1 MAKLYL
7 FEHPVPY
14 KWVKEAFVKVID
26 EYLPSAKFEDPGDAF
41 AWTQYLN
48 YFIEHNGPYETD
60 RVSSI
65 FFKNEV
71 GTYLEFIA
79 IPCRAFLHFYDG
91 NERIQKDVRV
101 YDDYPIKGI
110 FIAPEMKEK
119 EPDPNKSYPGEE
131 GLAKF
136 VKTVVDT
143 HYALEQ
149 AKSSRVG

>member
-7 FEHPVPY
+7 LNHPVPY

-26 EYLPSAKFEDPGDAF
+26 EYLPTAKFEDPSDVF

-48 YFIEHNGPYETD
+48 FFIEHHSPYITD

-65 FFKNEV
+65 FFKEEV
-71 GTYLEFIA
+71 GTYLEFVA
-79 IPCRAFLHFYDG
+79 VPCRAFLHLYDG
-91 NERIQKDVRV
+91 IDQVQRYVRI

-119 EPDPNKSYPGEE
+119 DPDPNKHYPGEE
-131 GLAKF
+131 RLAEFLKSVLDERF
-136 VKTVVDT
+136 
-143 HYALEQ
+143 ALENGD
-149 AKSSRVG
+149 K